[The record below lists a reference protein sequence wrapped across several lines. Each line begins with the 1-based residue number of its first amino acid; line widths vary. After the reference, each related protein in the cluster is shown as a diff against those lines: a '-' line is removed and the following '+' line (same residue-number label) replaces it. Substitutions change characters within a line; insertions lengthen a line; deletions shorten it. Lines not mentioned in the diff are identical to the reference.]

1 MDLDQLRQ
9 DGFTVAEQAVTPALL
24 DAVLAAVREVEG
36 FVLDDPATWAGKH
49 AMVPIWGHQA
59 LWDVRQHPP
68 VHAAFAAACGTEE
81 LWVSMDRVSIKAP
94 GDPGLRIHW
103 DVDPAS
109 DGPRLLQGVV
119 ALTDTPAGAGGF
131 CCVPELFRDRAG
143 WLARHPDAAAWDI
156 DLEGHDPTPV
166 PAQAGDLIVFDA
178 RLPHGNEANGA
189 ATPRLAQYVTMR
201 EPDAWGGSA
210 EGRVELYEAGRSVFG
225 DYEGIVEPWPPA
237 TLTPLGRRLLGLD
250 AWPSA
255 ARRP

>member
-9 DGFTVAEQAVTPALL
+9 DGFTVAEQVVAPELI
-24 DAVLAAVREVEG
+24 DAVLAAVEAVEG

-68 VHAAFAAACGTEE
+68 VHAVFAAACGTEE

-131 CCVPELFRDRAG
+131 CCVPELFRDRGG
-143 WLARHPDAAAWDI
+143 WLARNAGAPTWGI
-156 DLEGHDPTPV
+156 ELEGHEPTPV
-166 PAQAGDLIVFDA
+166 PARAGDLIVFDA
-178 RLPHGNEANGA
+178 RLPHGSEANSA

-210 EGRVELYEAGRSVFG
+210 EGRVELYAAGRSVFG
-225 DYEGIVEPWPPA
+225 AYEGRVEPWPPA
-237 TLTPLGRRLLGLD
+237 TLTPLGRRLLGAD
-250 AWPSA
+250 SWPTA